1 MNLSVQI
8 ITLVF
13 SFFYGIF
20 FGLFVNINYKIIYNE
35 KNFIKYLGSF
45 LVVFISTLLYFII
58 LRKINYAAFHIYCLI
73 VLSVGFWL
81 YNIIVKRIK
90 K

>member
-1 MNLSVQI
+1 MSLNVQI

-13 SFFYGIF
+13 SFFYGAF
-20 FGLFVNINYKIIYNE
+20 FGLFINVNYKIIYHD
-35 KNFIKYLGSF
+35 KWYIKYIGSF
-45 LVVFISTLLYFII
+45 LVVFISVLLYFII
-58 LRKINYAAFHIYCLI
+58 LRKINYGAFHIYCLI

-81 YNIIVKRIK
+81 YNVIVKRFK